1 MKTHVLGYENPRFL
15 IVKRRFMIG
24 KTRFYYL
31 LEFRKWMLM
40 VVKVARHTPNRNLS
54 ELTEVGLP

>member
-1 MKTHVLGYENPRFL
+1 MKTHVLAYENPRFL

-31 LEFRKWMLM
+31 YSIF
-40 VVKVARHTPNRNLS
+40 AS
-54 ELTEVGLP
+54 GCDFD